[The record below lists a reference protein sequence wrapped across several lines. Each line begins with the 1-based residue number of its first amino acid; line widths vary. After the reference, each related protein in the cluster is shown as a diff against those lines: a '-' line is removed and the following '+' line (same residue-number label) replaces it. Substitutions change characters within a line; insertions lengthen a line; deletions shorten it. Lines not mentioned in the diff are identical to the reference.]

1 MVIACERDAQRE
13 TIEERGSSLSP
24 RMSPSRAPFFLAPIT
39 SKLLLRRCARWT
51 TQYTPKTLTTLI
63 DTQIISQDD
72 LSGFVHLK

>member
-1 MVIACERDAQRE
+1 MVVPCERDAQRE

-24 RMSPSRAPFFLAPIT
+24 RMSPSRAPFFLG
-39 SKLLLRRCARWT
+39 WT

-72 LSGFVHLK
+72 LSGFVHLKGQTESLGHLVQ